1 MGPLLRNQWGGF
13 SGICA
18 TLRGGISM
26 SAQLTIKIPVWLDFI
41 FTSPLLAFRLLRY
54 GYTYR
59 RIYLGE
65 GEWTI
70 VEPAD
75 YYKFSH
81 LKWSAA
87 GENERFYAVR
97 VLKQTIAGR
106 VKTSFLHRE
115 ILDAAKGTL
124 VDHENGD
131 SLDNRR
137 ANLRFA
143 TPAQNTYNRPKIRGK
158 TASKYIG
165 LYFIKEIKKWGAR
178 IRYQGKKRIYLGSFK
193 TQIEAA
199 KAYDE
204 AAKKYHGEF
213 ARLNFPEEAVRI

>member
-1 MGPLLRNQWGGF
+1 
-13 SGICA
+13 
-18 TLRGGISM
+18 M
-26 SAQLTIKIPVWLDFI
+26 SAQLTITIPIWLDFI
-41 FTSPLLAFRLLRY
+41 FTCPLLAFRLLRY

-75 YYKFSH
+75 YYKFGH

-115 ILDAAKGTL
+115 ILDAPKGTL
-124 VDHENGD
+124 VDHKNGD
-131 SLDNRR
+131 PLDNRR
-137 ANLRFA
+137 ANLRLA
-143 TPAQNTYNRPKIRGK
+143 TAAQNRHNRRKIKTK
-158 TASKYIG
+158 TASIYIG
-165 LYFIKEIKKWGAR
+165 VYFNKQIEKWGAR
-178 IRYQGKKRIYLGSFK
+178 IGYQGKRIYLGSFK
-193 TQIEAA
+193 TEIDAGR
-199 KAYDE
+199 AYDE

-213 ARLNFPEEAVRI
+213 ARLNFPESADPASPKGYAVAGSV

>member
-1 MGPLLRNQWGGF
+1 MTRIEITVPD
-13 SGICA
+13 
-18 TLRGGISM
+18 
-26 SAQLTIKIPVWLDFI
+26 WLDKI
-41 FTSPLLAFRLLRY
+41 CTWPLMVYRRRKY
-54 GYTYR
+54 GYAYR
-59 RIYLGE
+59 RIPLGE
-65 GEWTI
+65 GRFTI

-75 YYKFSH
+75 YYKFGH

-115 ILDAAKGTL
+115 ILDAPKGTL

-178 IRYQGKKRIYLGSFK
+178 IRYQGKRIYLGSFE

-213 ARLNFPEEAVRI
+213 ARLNFTEENRLATKSPRH

>member
-1 MGPLLRNQWGGF
+1 MVYR
-13 SGICA
+13 
-18 TLRGGISM
+18 RR
-26 SAQLTIKIPVWLDFI
+26 K
-41 FTSPLLAFRLLRY
+41 Y
-54 GYTYR
+54 GYAYR
-59 RIYLGE
+59 RIPLGE
-65 GEWTI
+65 GRFTI

-75 YYKFSH
+75 YYKFGH

-115 ILDAAKGTL
+115 ILDAPKGTL

-178 IRYQGKKRIYLGSFK
+178 IRYQGKRIYLGSFE

-213 ARLNFPEEAVRI
+213 ARLNFTEENRLATKSPRH